1 MTPTTTTTAKRK
13 AGSLYCSS
21 VVLDFPCCPPGSWPF
36 RLHCAP
42 RGGDSGVAA
51 LMSDSTFFD
60 LEEEL
65 QAGYYFLGQCADA
78 HGEDPSLVAA
88 ASGAAVPARP
98 SASGAASR
106 SASGSSGP
114 LPVSLPLA
122 RPLARPRRRAQE
134 EVKTKVRRRAEGR
147 EPEVK
152 TQVRSRVLNVL
163 VSSLPTLVRE
173 RFESRR
179 AAFRYSQA
187 LIFRVALRKSTEAS
201 RVAARRLLLSIYAL
215 IAHRVP
221 PAAEFQV
228 TEAERRE
235 TLRGFQR
242 FALSLRCRLVE
253 HPPPVPEDEREHSPA
268 ALLADRARAYL
279 DLPQVTALSG
289 LTITIDYPRDATLF
303 DFYMLVRR
311 ALQLPKAHSLS
322 LLYRGSN
329 SFCNR
334 LLGCSSFVR
343 AHPFVRR
350 GRFEAVVHP

>member
-1 MTPTTTTTAKRK
+1 M
-13 AGSLYCSS
+13 
-21 VVLDFPCCPPGSWPF
+21 
-36 RLHCAP
+36 
-42 RGGDSGVAA
+42 
-51 LMSDSTFFD
+51 
-60 LEEEL
+60 
-65 QAGYYFLGQCADA
+65 
-78 HGEDPSLVAA
+78 
-88 ASGAAVPARP
+88 
-98 SASGAASR
+98 
-106 SASGSSGP
+106 
-114 LPVSLPLA
+114 
-122 RPLARPRRRAQE
+122 
-134 EVKTKVRRRAEGR
+134 RRRAE
-147 EPEVK
+147 EVETEVK
-152 TQVRSRVLNVL
+152 TEVRRRVLNVP

-173 RFESRR
+173 RFESGR
-179 AAFRYSQA
+179 AAHRYSQA
-187 LIFRVALRKSTEAS
+187 LILRVALRQSTEAS

-322 LLYRGSN
+322 LLHRGSN

-343 AHPFVRR
+343 AHLFVRR